1 LINTK
6 QEVQKMKMKETRHIE
21 IRTEQSKTDEMV
33 LIGTPVVFNT
43 PTTINDPMGSFTEVI
58 QRNAFEGV
66 DLNDTRLL
74 VNHDYNS
81 IPLAKTPKT
90 MELWTDEKG
99 LNMRAVLPNTEHAR
113 SVFTAVERGTMT
125 GMSFSFTCDSD
136 GQSYDVEKR
145 TRTISRINKLYE
157 CSIVNFPAYQ
167 TASVEARNQMQE
179 AEQEEKRKEQAKIK
193 INQLL
198 KRGL

>member
-1 LINTK
+1 
-6 QEVQKMKMKETRHIE
+6 ETRHIE
-21 IRTEQSKTDEMV
+21 IRTEQSESQDMV
-33 LIGTPVVFNT
+33 ITGTPIVFNT
-43 PTTINDPMGSFTEVI
+43 PTNINDPMGQYTEVI
-58 QRNAFEGV
+58 ERNALDGV

-74 VNHDYNS
+74 VNHEYNR

-90 MELWTDEKG
+90 MELWTDDEG
-99 LNMRAVLPNTEHAR
+99 LQMRAVLPDTEEAR
-113 SVFTAVERGTMT
+113 SVYTAVKRGDMA
-125 GMSFSFTCDSD
+125 GMSFSFTTD
-136 GQSYDVEKR
+136 GDGSHYDVEKR

-167 TASVEARNQMQE
+167 TASVEARSQMQE

-198 KRGL
+198 KRGI

>member
-1 LINTK
+1 
-6 QEVQKMKMKETRHIE
+6 MKETRHIE
-21 IRTEQSKTDEMV
+21 IRAEQTESKEMV
-33 LIGTPVVFNT
+33 ITGTPIVFNT
-43 PTTINDPMGSFTEVI
+43 PTTINDPMGSYTEVI
-58 QRNAFEGV
+58 KRNALDGV

-74 VNHDYNS
+74 VNHDYNK

-99 LNMRAVLPNTEHAR
+99 LQMRAILPDTEEAR
-113 SVFTAVERGTMT
+113 SVYTAVKRGDMT
-125 GMSFSFTCDSD
+125 GMSFSFTTD
-136 GQSYDVEKR
+136 GDGSHYDVEKR

-167 TASVEARNQMQE
+167 TASVEARSQMQE
-179 AEQEEKRKEQAKIK
+179 AEREEKRKEQAKIK

-198 KRGL
+198 KRGI